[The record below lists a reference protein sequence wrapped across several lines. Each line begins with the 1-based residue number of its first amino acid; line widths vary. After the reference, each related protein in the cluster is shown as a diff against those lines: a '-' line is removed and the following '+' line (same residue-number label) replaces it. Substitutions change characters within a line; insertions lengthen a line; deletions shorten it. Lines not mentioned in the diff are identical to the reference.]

1 MLESNLAISL
11 KTENRLNILSSNY
24 TLEYLS
30 QRNENS
36 SSQKL
41 AHKCSYQLYL
51 LRVRKLGKTQM
62 SSSMWRFGET
72 VACPYH
78 GMPLVKKKEE
88 TTDVHRK
95 LDGSQQ
101 TRWLKRAGLKR
112 LHIVWFH
119 LHNVQGLPWW
129 LSGKEFACN
138 AEDSSLIPGSGR
150 SPGGGNGNP
159 LQYPCLKNPMA
170 RGAWRAAVHG
180 VTKDWAAE
188 HPHR

>member
-1 MLESNLAISL
+1 MLESNLAISF
-11 KTENRLNILSSNY
+11 KTENTLNILSSDY
-24 TLEYLS
+24 TLQYLS

-62 SSSMWRFGET
+62 SSSMWLFKKT
-72 VACPYH
+72 VACSYH
-78 GMPLVKKKEE
+78 GMLLVNKGRNYY
-88 TTDVHRK
+88 VHK

-101 TRWLKRAGLKR
+101 SYADWKELVSKGYIYDSIYIMFRGFPDGSVVK
-112 LHIVWFH
+112 
-119 LHNVQGLPWW
+119 NLPV
-129 LSGKEFACN
+129 N
-138 AEDSSLIPGSGR
+138 AEDSGLTPGSGR
-150 SPGGGNGNP
+150 SPGGGNVNP

-170 RGAWRAAVHG
+170 RGAWRATVHG
-180 VTKDWAAE
+180 VTKDWATE